1 MRFLKKVNQLHNIS
15 CSSVLEAHTAILRCQ
30 CEVARM
36 NMYIACKTEQAACL
50 QSRMFNLISSIDWHI
65 AVVKLSIK
73 YLYDINYWHE
83 YAQFAFSLTWM
94 STSVWAHSHPVHS
107 NSLHTLIKWMVIS
120 LERFLRHMI
129 NRKLFNYIVWTTAT
143 MCMCERR
150 IACSWIILWTTFFL
164 HTMLHECTFVR
175 ALFLHSKFLLLVK
188 RKAIIWITGH

>member
-1 MRFLKKVNQLHNIS
+1 MFICIGSTHSDIEMSMWSGANEYVHRVQNRTSSMFAIQNVQSDQLNR
-15 CSSVLEAHTAILRCQ
+15 LAHWQ
-30 CEVARM
+30 
-36 NMYIACKTEQAACL
+36 
-50 QSRMFNLISSIDWHI
+50 HI

-150 IACSWIILWTTFFL
+150 IACSRIILWTTFFL
-164 HTMLHECTFVR
+164 LTMLHECTFVR

-188 RKAIIWITGH
+188 RKAIIWITVH

>member
-83 YAQFAFSLTWM
+83 YAQFAFSLTWL

-107 NSLHTLIKWMVIS
+107 TFSAYTHQMNGHLVGTVFATHDKQKTVQLYRMNYCDHVYVWASNSLFLDHFVDHIFSPHHAPWM
-120 LERFLRHMI
+120 
-129 NRKLFNYIVWTTAT
+129 YI
-143 MCMCERR
+143 RS
-150 IACSWIILWTTFFL
+150 CSFFTFK
-164 HTMLHECTFVR
+164 VSAAR
-175 ALFLHSKFLLLVK
+175 
-188 RKAIIWITGH
+188 